1 LSGFGLPMS
10 MLLID
15 PDRDVWKTGEHN
27 GTFRGNALAFVAAAR
42 AIDFWEGPKFQTQI
56 GARAKT
62 MDAWMKK
69 MLTKFPDVLSR
80 RKGLGLMTGFE
91 FFSSDA
97 AQAVAEKVRQRGVLI
112 ERCGPRDEVLKL
124 LPPVN
129 IDCDVLDE
137 GLQRLDAAFE
147 DAAPL
152 LSNAPQSKAA

>member
-1 LSGFGLPMS
+1 
-10 MLLID
+10 
-15 PDRDVWKTGEHN
+15 
-27 GTFRGNALAFVAAAR
+27 
-42 AIDFWEGPKFQTQI
+42 
-56 GARAKT
+56 
-62 MDAWMKK
+62 MKK
-69 MLTKFPDVLSR
+69 MLAKFPDVLSR
-80 RKGLGLMTGFE
+80 RKGLGLMMGFE

-152 LSNAPQSKAA
+152 LSNAPQSRAA